1 MSNRHGDGMNKAKSL
16 PEAAPGAASSQASS
30 QAPSAASGQ
39 ASSAAHVRRDPE
51 RLQIRRM
58 CPEDLDEVMSIEQAV
73 YPFPWSR
80 GNFSDSLLAGH
91 DAWRFDDESGR
102 MIGYAVLMWAPD
114 EIHLLNLSVA
124 GACQGRGLGERLL
137 RWLAEEAHRRGAPAL
152 LLEVRPSNPVALRL
166 YERVGMSR
174 IGLRRGY
181 YPSTGR
187 RREDAVVMRCPLP
200 LAAPPTSRSGTGA

>member
-1 MSNRHGDGMNKAKSL
+1 MSL
-16 PEAAPGAASSQASS
+16 
-30 QAPSAASGQ
+30 
-39 ASSAAHVRRDPE
+39 
-51 RLQIRRM
+51 
-58 CPEDLDEVMSIEQAV
+58 EDLDEVMSIELTI

-114 EIHLLNLSVA
+114 EVHLLNLSVA
-124 GACQGRGLGERLL
+124 KTWQGRGVGEQLL
-137 RWLAEEAHRRGAPAL
+137 RWLADEAHSRGAPAL

-166 YERVGMSR
+166 YERVGMIR

-181 YPSTGR
+181 YPDTGR
-187 RREDAVVMRCPLP
+187 RREDAVVMRCSLP
-200 LAAPPTSRSGTGA
+200 LASPAANRTGTHQDVPEQRDAG